1 MKVRYIK
8 EGYFKNPAQAKIARE
23 KEKTLSNADKISG
36 VYNDMYNSAKVR
48 VLTRELT
55 DYFTNYGNEYNSEE
69 WWRNVSYCWYLSPF
83 FNNCNC
89 ADNDTIPGFNSSLRV
104 EYSIETEGDE
114 KRGDIIVT
122 PRYSFKLPEEYKTKF
137 LSCSL
142 LSGGTK
148 FEIRRNEY
156 ETIDKSKMN
165 VDMTVKIQTS
175 IGEKLAKQ
183 SGKDM
188 TIETVVMKDLQR
200 FQFKLGRVIM
210 FDKMPDEE
218 VEICMRVSY
227 PDIMY
232 DSKARGEGFIPM
244 IENALDKFLFKCK
257 GLNLTFEDM
266 GGITHG
272 QGSAYV
278 KNSTPEVKES
288 LKYATMIKD
297 FNIDTYKLFEFL
309 CKYQC
314 ISSAGGVEH
323 AMKFYQRKYLRSS
336 VEVFYRRYYK
346 FVIENNK
353 IVDIVYGSLLPTTS
367 HPEFLHNR
375 TSSGS
380 EYKELTPDV
389 TPVSVE
395 FYGVE
400 MIYVYS
406 GNGNLK
412 IHKIYGYID
421 SNYIILDKTKLT
433 EDDSL
438 VVGWL
443 NKIGERIAKI
453 MESI

>member
-1 MKVRYIK
+1 MIVRYIK
-8 EGYFKNPAQAKIARE
+8 EGYFKNPEQAKIARE

-36 VYNDMYNSAKVR
+36 VYNDMYNSAKIR

-55 DYFTNYGNEYNSEE
+55 DYFTNYGREYDSEE
-69 WWRNVSYCWYLSPF
+69 WWRNVSYCWYLSPLF
-83 FNNCNC
+83 SNCNT
-89 ADNDTIPGFNSSLRV
+89 AGNNMIPGFNSSLRV
-104 EYSIETEGDE
+104 EYSIVTEGDG

-122 PRYSFKLPEEYKTKF
+122 PRYSFKLPEEYKTKY
-137 LSCSL
+137 LSCSV
-142 LSGGTK
+142 SGGTR

-156 ETIDKSKMN
+156 DTIDRSKMN

-200 FQFKLGRVIM
+200 FQFKMGEVVM

-227 PDIMY
+227 PDIIY
-232 DSKARGEGFIPM
+232 DPKVRGEGFIPM
-244 IENALDKFLFKCK
+244 IENTLDKISFKCK
-257 GLNLTFEDM
+257 RLNLTFEDM

-272 QGSAYV
+272 KGSAYE
-278 KNSTPEVKES
+278 KNSTPEIKES
-288 LKYATMIKD
+288 LRYATMIQD

-353 IVDIVYGSLLPTTS
+353 IVDKVYGSLLPTTS
-367 HPEFLHNR
+367 HPEFLH
-375 TSSGS
+375 S
-380 EYKELTPDV
+380 EHKELTPDV
-389 TPVSVE
+389 APVSVE

-421 SNYIILDKTKLT
+421 SDYIILDKTKLS
-433 EDDSL
+433 EDDNL

-453 MESI
+453 MEGR